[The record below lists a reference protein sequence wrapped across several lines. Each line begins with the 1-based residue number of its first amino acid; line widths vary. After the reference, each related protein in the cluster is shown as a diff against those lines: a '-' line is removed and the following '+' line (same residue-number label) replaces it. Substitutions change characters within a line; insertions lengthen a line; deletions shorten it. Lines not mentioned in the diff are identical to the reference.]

1 MLYLSIALVLIFVL
15 YLLDKHSAWKG
26 AAKIAAALVGL
37 LLLGG
42 AGIYGWA
49 KYEDWRAAK
58 KREAD
63 VTACIKT
70 ITEGS
75 IVFVRTGD
83 EINNVVKSFCESN
96 PRANIACGI
105 KTDSD
110 GNLTT
115 YAIGDTDKG
124 NPGKVCT
131 AKGWGQDPMLASTC
145 KKWESQHPLGSP
157 IDFVSAEEANGKPV
171 EGAAIGT
178 PEGCSGPLE
187 DAYNTKLTNHRK
199 QQK

>member
-70 ITEGS
+70 ITEGERRLATTRKQPANGMDD
-75 IVFVRTGD
+75 RTDHALHRALGPSPHVATTPRCH
-83 EINNVVKSFCESN
+83 ELALGAQLPIAEYSMRGESN
-96 PRANIACGI
+96 PQCI
-105 KTDSD
+105 
-110 GNLTT
+110 
-115 YAIGDTDKG
+115 
-124 NPGKVCT
+124 
-131 AKGWGQDPMLASTC
+131 
-145 KKWESQHPLGSP
+145 
-157 IDFVSAEEANGKPV
+157 
-171 EGAAIGT
+171 
-178 PEGCSGPLE
+178 
-187 DAYNTKLTNHRK
+187 
-199 QQK
+199 

>member
-15 YLLDKHSAWKG
+15 YLIDKRNAWKG

-37 LLLGG
+37 LILGS
-42 AGIYGWA
+42 AGMYGWT
-49 KYEDWRAAK
+49 KYEDWSAAR

-63 VTACIKT
+63 VAACMKT

-75 IVFVRTGD
+75 MVFVSTGD
-83 EINNVVKSFCESN
+83 EINNVVKSFCESR
-96 PRANIACGI
+96 PGANLACGI
-105 KTDSD
+105 KTDAD
-110 GNLTT
+110 GNPTP
-115 YAIGDTDKG
+115 YSIGDTDKS

-145 KKWESQHPLGSP
+145 KTWESQHPLGSP
-157 IDFVSAEEANGKPV
+157 LDHVSAEETNGKPV
-171 EGAAIGT
+171 EGIIGT

-187 DAYNTKLTNHRK
+187 DAYNAKLTKYNK
-199 QQK
+199 GQK